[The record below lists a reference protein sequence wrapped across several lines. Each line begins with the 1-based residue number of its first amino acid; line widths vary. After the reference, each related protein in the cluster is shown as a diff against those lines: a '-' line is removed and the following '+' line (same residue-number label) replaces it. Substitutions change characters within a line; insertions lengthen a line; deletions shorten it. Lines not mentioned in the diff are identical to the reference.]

1 MRSRQIS
8 VKPRLWVQ
16 KPKIEEKLQRAR
28 HLTHCARPHPEPAR
42 MGCLCSKGA
51 YPTTYEDVA
60 GSKKIALESPGRLGC
75 RFAGIKFAH
84 DGVENSKRHRG
95 SGKLVLVDD
104 ALHFWLRCTDVYFAI
119 ELKDCVK
126 VELRDSWGGVRIQR
140 TGKEKERTA
149 IVVVTFKSRGGKTL
163 NQAGF
168 VVLPDQKQAWLTK
181 TRQAALDAGG
191 FSIVEG
197 RARPRA

>member
-1 MRSRQIS
+1 
-8 VKPRLWVQ
+8 
-16 KPKIEEKLQRAR
+16 
-28 HLTHCARPHPEPAR
+28 

-51 YPTTYEDVA
+51 YATTYEDVA

-75 RFAGIKFAH
+75 RFAGIKFGH
-84 DGVENSKRHRG
+84 NGVENSKRHRG
-95 SGKLVLVDD
+95 SGKLVLVDE

-149 IVVVTFKSRGGKTL
+149 IVVVTFKSRGWEDAEPGWVRRAPGSE
-163 NQAGF
+163 AG
-168 VVLPDQKQAWLTK
+168 VADEDA
-181 TRQAALDAGG
+181 AGG
-191 FSIVEG
+191 
-197 RARPRA
+197 ARRRRVQHRRGPGPTSGLASCTTSVTLTSSN

>member
-1 MRSRQIS
+1 
-8 VKPRLWVQ
+8 
-16 KPKIEEKLQRAR
+16 
-28 HLTHCARPHPEPAR
+28 

-51 YPTTYEDVA
+51 YVTTYEDIA

-140 TGKEKERTA
+140 TGKEKERTINRKWTA
-149 IVVVTFKSRGGKTL
+149 NR
-163 NQAGF
+163 NQR
-168 VVLPDQKQAWLTK
+168 
-181 TRQAALDAGG
+181 RQ
-191 FSIVEG
+191 
-197 RARPRA
+197 